1 MDEDELTPQ
10 ERGQMEETP
19 GETPEEAHRVGEYDE
34 LRDLISDAI
43 ARIDAVGEAVDAIR
57 EAVDAIRDAVS
68 TFRAVGVDNGA
79 EFTEAAGTVDLDGD
93 GDADIVKIPEFSDMD
108 LDI

>member
-1 MDEDELTPQ
+1 MDEDELTPE
-10 ERGQMEETP
+10 EREQMEETP

-34 LRDLISDAI
+34 LRDMVRDAI
-43 ARIDAVGEAVDAIR
+43 ARIDAVG

-79 EFTEAAGTVDLDGD
+79 EFTEAGAVDLDGD
-93 GDADIVKIPEFSDMD
+93 GDADAVKIPEFSDMD

>member
-1 MDEDELTPQ
+1 MNEDELTPE
-10 ERGQMEETP
+10 EREQMEETP
-19 GETPEEAHRVGEYDE
+19 GETAEEAHRVGEYDE
-34 LRDLISDAI
+34 LRDLMRDAL

-57 EAVDAIRDAVS
+57 EVVT

-93 GDADIVKIPEFSDMD
+93 GDVDSVKIPEFSDMD